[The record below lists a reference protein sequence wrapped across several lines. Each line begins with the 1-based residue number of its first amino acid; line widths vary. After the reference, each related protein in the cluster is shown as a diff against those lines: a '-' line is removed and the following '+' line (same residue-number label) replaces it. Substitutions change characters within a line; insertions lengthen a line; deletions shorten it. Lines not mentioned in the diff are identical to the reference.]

1 MARERRLEGRAEQ
14 MVTRPA
20 RGGRPRRPAGEPG
33 GRAPKP
39 LGTSSGLPLFPNA
52 TSPSAAAAPEGP
64 RTRSPLAV
72 RRPPPDPTQP
82 SVRAGREKSER
93 QLSFDAP
100 AVGTTTDG
108 LAAAASLSSRLIAGG
123 LDAAFLLLL
132 DAVVVGLTLR
142 LAGLDVDSLDALPIA
157 PLAVFLLL
165 LDAGYVVVLTSTRGQ
180 TFGKMAV
187 GIRAVDAAG
196 HPVTIA
202 AALIRAA
209 TMVVSMLP
217 AGAGLVWMCV
227 VRDRRGLHDRVA
239 GTRVVVV

>member
-1 MARERRLEGRAEQ
+1 MVRGRRPEAKAEQ

-20 RGGRPRRPAGEPG
+20 RGGRPERPAGEPG

-52 TSPSAAAAPEGP
+52 TSPSAAAAPERP
-64 RTRSPLAV
+64 RTRAPLAV
-72 RRPPPDPTQP
+72 RRQAPAPPRPPL
-82 SVRAGREKSER
+82 RAGRQQCER
-93 QLSFDAP
+93 QLSFDTSAP
-100 AVGTTTDG
+100 GTTTDV
-108 LAAAASLSSRLIAGG
+108 LAEAASLSSRLFAGG
-123 LDAAFLLLL
+123 LDVALLLVL

-142 LAGLDVDSLDALPIA
+142 LAGLDVDSLGAVPMA

-165 LDAGYVVVLTSTRGQ
+165 LDAGYVVVLTSTGGQ

-202 AALIRAA
+202 AALIRAV
-209 TMVVSMLP
+209 TIVVSMLP
-217 AGAGLVWMCV
+217 AGAGLVWVCV

>member
-1 MARERRLEGRAEQ
+1 VARKRLPEAQAEQ

-33 GRAPKP
+33 GRAPKA

-52 TSPSAAAAPEGP
+52 TSPSAAAAPEGRRIRP
-64 RTRSPLAV
+64 PLAV
-72 RRPPPDPTQP
+72 RRPPPASPP
-82 SVRAGREKSER
+82 PRLRAGRQKSER
-93 QLSFDAP
+93 QLSFDTSAE
-100 AVGTTTDG
+100 GTPTDV
-108 LAAAASLSSRLIAGG
+108 LAEAASLSSRLIAGG
-123 LDAAFLLLL
+123 FDAALLLLL

-142 LAGLDVDSLDALPIA
+142 LAGLDVDSIGALPRA

-165 LDAGYVVVLTSTRGQ
+165 LDVGYVVVLTSTGGQ

-196 HPVTIA
+196 HPVTVA

-217 AGAGLVWMCV
+217 AGAGLVWVCV

-239 GTRVVVV
+239 GTQVVVV

>member
-1 MARERRLEGRAEQ
+1 
-14 MVTRPA
+14 MVTRPPP
-20 RGGRPRRPAGEPG
+20 GGRPSRPAGEPE
-33 GRAPKP
+33 GRAPTP
-39 LGTSSGLPLFPNA
+39 LGTSSGLPLFPHA
-52 TSPSAAAAPEGP
+52 TSPSAAAVPEGP
-64 RTRSPLAV
+64 RTRAPLAV
-72 RRPPPDPTQP
+72 RRPRPAPPRPP
-82 SVRAGREKSER
+82 LRAGRQKSER
-93 QLSFDAP
+93 QLSFDTSTA
-100 AVGTTTDG
+100 GTTTDV
-108 LAAAASLSSRLIAGG
+108 LAEAASLSSRLIAGG
-123 LDAAFLLLL
+123 LDATVLLVL

-142 LAGLDVDSLDALPIA
+142 LAGLEVASLAALPMA

-165 LDAGYVVVLTSTRGQ
+165 LDAGYVVVLTSTGGQ

-209 TMVVSMLP
+209 TIVVSMIP
-217 AGAGLVWMCV
+217 AGAGLVWVCV